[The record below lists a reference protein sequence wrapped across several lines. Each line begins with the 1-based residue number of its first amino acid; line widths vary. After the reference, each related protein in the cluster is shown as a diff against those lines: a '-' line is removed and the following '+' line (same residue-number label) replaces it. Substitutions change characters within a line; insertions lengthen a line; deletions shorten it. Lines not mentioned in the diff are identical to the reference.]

1 MQQTPT
7 QIREHV
13 REFVA
18 LANFSM
24 RVDKLGNLLERV
36 EILNDLFAD
45 GGALHLYYYGASISH
60 GCSMQLRQRRGRR
73 RFSFELKKEFRKPA
87 AQFRRNDALDFFVRK
102 RLNPVLQTRQRIEVR
117 LRQQI
122 AAGGKKLPKFD
133 ERRPKLLK
141 IVSKLIRFWLRHQSG

>member
-1 MQQTPT
+1 MQQTPM

-18 LANFSM
+18 LADFSM

-36 EILNDLFAD
+36 EIFNDLFAD

-60 GCSMQLRQRRGRR
+60 GCSMHLRQRRGRR

-102 RLNPVLQTRQRIEVR
+102 RLNLVLQTRQRIEVR

-122 AAGGKKLPKFD
+122 APGGQKLSELDEGRPQLFQIVRKF
-133 ERRPKLLK
+133 
-141 IVSKLIRFWLRHQSG
+141 

>member
-18 LANFSM
+18 FAYFSM

-36 EILNDLFAD
+36 EVFNDLFAD
-45 GGALHLYYYGASISH
+45 GGALHLYYYGATISH
-60 GCSMQLRQRRGRR
+60 GCSMHLRQRRGRR
-73 RFSFELKKEFRKPA
+73 RFSVELKKEFRKPA
-87 AQFRRNDALDFFVRK
+87 AQFGRNDALDFIVGK
-102 RLNPVLQTRQRIEVR
+102 RLNLVLQARQRIEVR

-122 AAGGKKLPKFD
+122 AAGRKKL
-133 ERRPKLLK
+133 
-141 IVSKLIRFWLRHQSG
+141 